1 MRRQVDKAMLDL
13 ERIQHDDRLLR
24 AVTGLNLKAL
34 EALKPSFAATLAEAP
49 IPRRSQQ
56 PRERAV
62 GGGRKPRLASVETKL
77 IYILF
82 YFKCYPTFDLAGLL
96 FDLDRSQ
103 ANRWMHRL
111 QPILEAALGK
121 KMVLPQRKLCSMADF
136 IQAFPGVERVII
148 DATERPVQRAKDK
161 SQQKENY
168 SGKKKRHT
176 RSHLA
181 LVDTDRKIGVF
192 SSAYA
197 GRHNDKGILNQEGW
211 AEWIPDEVTIQGDLG
226 FFGLQNEFV
235 NVELPHKKPR
245 GGALTDEQKADNQA
259 FAGERVICEHAFGGL
274 KRYGIAYQ
282 VYRNRTVDFDD
293 RSMFTAAGLWNFYL
307 EAA

>member
-1 MRRQVDKAMLDL
+1 M
-13 ERIQHDDRLLR
+13 LR
-24 AVTGLNLKAL
+24 ALTGLNLKAL
-34 EALKPSFAATLAEAP
+34 AALQPSFAQALAETP

-56 PRERAV
+56 PRERSV
-62 GGGRKPRLASVETKL
+62 GGGRKPRLASVEDKL

-111 QPILEAALGK
+111 QPVLEAALGQQLA
-121 KMVLPQRKLCSMADF
+121 LPKRKLSSMSEF
-136 IQAFPGVERVII
+136 VEAFPEVKRVII
-148 DATERPVQRAKDK
+148 DVTERPVQRAKDNDK
-161 SQQKENY
+161 QRDDY

-181 LVDTDRKIGVF
+181 LVDPNRKILIF
-192 SSAYA
+192 SHAYA

-211 AEWIPDEVTIQGDLG
+211 AEWIPDEVSIQGDLG
-226 FFGLQNEFV
+226 FFGLQNEVV
-235 NVELPHKKPR
+235 NVELPHKKPP
-245 GGALTDEQKADNQA
+245 GGQLSDEQKADNRA
-259 FAGERVICEHAFGGL
+259 LASERVVCEHSFAGL
-274 KRYGIAYQ
+274 KRYGIAHQ
-282 VYRNRTVDFDD
+282 VYRNRMEGFDD
-293 RSMFTAAGLWNFYL
+293 RSMVTAAGLWNFYL

>member
-1 MRRQVDKAMLDL
+1 MLDL
-13 ERIQHDDRLLR
+13 ERVKRDDRLLR
-24 AVTGLNLKAL
+24 AVTGLNGKAL
-34 EALKPSFAATLAEAP
+34 EALKPSFAQALAEAP
-49 IPRRSQQ
+49 VPRRSDK
-56 PRERAV
+56 PRERRV
-62 GGGRKPRLASVETKL
+62 GGGRKPRLTTVEDKL

-111 QPILEAALGK
+111 QPVLEAALSK
-121 KMVLPQRKLCSMADF
+121 TLALPKRKLHSMAEF
-136 IQAFPGVERVII
+136 IAAFPDVERVIL
-148 DATERPVQRAKDK
+148 DATERPIQRAKDNE
-161 SQQKENY
+161 QQKENY

-181 LVDTDRKIGVF
+181 LVGPARKILAF
-192 SSAYA
+192 SRAYA

-211 AEWIPDEVTIQGDLG
+211 ADWIPDEIPIQADLG
-226 FFGLQNEFV
+226 FLGLQNEVV
-235 NVELPHKKPR
+235 NVELPHKRPR
-245 GGALTDEQKADNQA
+245 GGKLSDQQKADNQSLA
-259 FAGERVICEHAFGGL
+259 SERVVCEHSFAGL

-282 VYRNRTVDFDD
+282 VYRNRKEGFDD
-293 RSMFTAAGLWNFYL
+293 RSMVTAAGLWNFYL

>member
-1 MRRQVDKAMLDL
+1 MLDL
-13 ERIQHDDRLLR
+13 ERVKSDERLLR

-34 EALKPSFAATLAEAP
+34 ETLTPSFAQALAEAP
-49 IPRRSQQ
+49 IPRRRNQ

-62 GGGRKPRLASVETKL
+62 GGGRKPRLASVEDKL

-111 QPILEAALGK
+111 QPVLEAALGQQLA
-121 KMVLPQRKLCSMADF
+121 LPKRKLRSMAEF
-136 IQAFPGVERVII
+136 VAAFPNVERVIL
-148 DATERPVQRAKDK
+148 DATERPVQRSKDK
-161 SQQKENY
+161 DQQKENY

-181 LVDTDRKIGVF
+181 LVEPDRKILVL
-192 SSAYA
+192 SHAYA

-211 AEWIPDEVTIQGDLG
+211 AEWIPDEVPIQGDLG
-226 FFGLQNEFV
+226 FFGLQNEVV

-245 GGALTDEQKADNQA
+245 GGALSDEQKTDNRA
-259 FAGERVICEHAFGGL
+259 LASERVVVEHAFAGL
-274 KRYGIAYQ
+274 KRYGIAHQ
-282 VYRNRTVDFDD
+282 VYRNRTEGFDD
-293 RSMFTAAGLWNFYL
+293 RSMVTAAGLWNFYL

>member
-1 MRRQVDKAMLDL
+1 MLDL
-13 ERIQHDDRLLR
+13 ERVKNDDRLLR

-34 EALKPSFAATLAEAP
+34 EALKPSFATALAAAP

-62 GGGRKPRLASVETKL
+62 GGGRKPRLASVEAKL

-103 ANRWMHRL
+103 AHRWMHRL
-111 QPILEAALGK
+111 QPVLEAALGQQLA
-121 KMVLPQRKLCSMADF
+121 LPQRKLRSMAEF
-136 IQAFPGVERVII
+136 VAAFPEVERVIL
-148 DATERPVQRAKDK
+148 DATERPVQRSKDK
-161 SQQKENY
+161 DKQKANY
-168 SGKKKRHT
+168 SGKQKRHT

-181 LVDTDRKIGVF
+181 LVEPDRKILVL
-192 SSAYA
+192 SHAYA
-197 GRHNDKGILNQEGW
+197 GRHNDQGILNREGW
-211 AEWIPDEVTIQGDLG
+211 AEWIPDAVLIQGDLG
-226 FFGLQNEFV
+226 FFGLHNEVV

-245 GGALTDEQKADNQA
+245 GGQLSDEQKAENQA
-259 FAGERVICEHAFGGL
+259 LASERVVCEHSFAGL
-274 KRYGIAYQ
+274 KRYGIAHQ
-282 VYRNRTVDFDD
+282 VYRNRKEGFDD
-293 RSMFTAAGLWNFYL
+293 RSMVTAAGLWNFYL

>member
-1 MRRQVDKAMLDL
+1 
-13 ERIQHDDRLLR
+13 LLR
-24 AVTGLNLKAL
+24 ALTGLNLKAL
-34 EALKPSFAATLAEAP
+34 AALQPSFAQALAETP

-56 PRERAV
+56 PRERLV
-62 GGGRKPRLASVETKL
+62 GGGRKPRLASVEDKL

-111 QPILEAALGK
+111 QPVLEAALGQQLA
-121 KMVLPQRKLCSMADF
+121 LPKRKLSSMSEF
-136 IQAFPGVERVII
+136 VEAFPEVERVII
-148 DATERPVQRAKDK
+148 DVTERPVQRAKDNDK
-161 SQQKENY
+161 QRDDY

-181 LVDTDRKIGVF
+181 LVDPNRKILIF
-192 SSAYA
+192 SHAYA

-211 AEWIPDEVTIQGDLG
+211 AEWIPDEVSIQGDLG
-226 FFGLQNEFV
+226 FFGLQNEVV
-235 NVELPHKKPR
+235 NVELPHKKPP
-245 GGALTDEQKADNQA
+245 GGQLSDEQKADNRA
-259 FAGERVICEHAFGGL
+259 LASERVVCEHSFAGL
-274 KRYGIAYQ
+274 KRYGIAHQ
-282 VYRNRTVDFDD
+282 VYRNRMEGFDD
-293 RSMFTAAGLWNFYL
+293 RSMVTAAGLWNFYL

>member
-1 MRRQVDKAMLDL
+1 MLDL
-13 ERIQHDDRLLR
+13 ERVKSDDRLLR

-34 EALKPSFAATLAEAP
+34 ETLKPAFAQALSEAP
-49 IPRRSQQ
+49 VPRRSQK

-62 GGGRKPRLASVETKL
+62 GGGRKPRLASVEDKL

-103 ANRWMHRL
+103 AHRWMHRL
-111 QPILEAALGK
+111 QPVLEAALGK
-121 KMVLPQRKLCSMADF
+121 QLALPQRKLRSMAAF
-136 IQAFPGVERVII
+136 VEAFPEVERVIL
-148 DATERPVQRAKDK
+148 DATERPVQRAQDNE
-161 SQQKENY
+161 QQREDY

-181 LVDTDRKIGVF
+181 LTDPERKILVF
-192 SSAYA
+192 SRAYA

-211 AEWIPDEVTIQGDLG
+211 AEWIPDEIPIQADLG
-226 FFGLQNEFV
+226 FFGLQNEVV

-245 GGALTDEQKADNQA
+245 GGALSDEQKAENRA
-259 FAGERVICEHAFGGL
+259 LASERVVCEHAFAGL

-282 VYRNRTVDFDD
+282 VYRNRKAGFDD